1 MVNEVTGYLSSFT
14 IDETHRVCKIL
25 KNCLPTM
32 SKNSNR
38 AVIGFLKWL
47 HGMFENSLSSMT
59 TLGSVKSGPVLSSKD
74 IPKPSF
80 ELGGRYMASSFVH
93 QIEHTSTWFVK
104 HKLNIKMG
112 DVERSVVF
120 NIVFLEDKI
129 RSDAYYQKK
138 AFEMVEKMT
147 LWLNVVTRI
156 SKSRCS
162 KRLSVYLYLLDEK
175 KALPSEATE
184 NIGPVHANSAFA
196 DVCGK
201 NSSIVIYRKEE
212 WLKVFIHETFHAFGL
227 DYAEMD
233 LSQFDKFLSKMTG
246 LQMDFGPTEMYA
258 ETWARILNVCLTAYY
273 CTSGRREFV
282 NSCISLLTCERA
294 YSMYQC
300 VKILNSMGIAAFQM
314 FSKDKQSVKHR
325 QLAYGERTHIFSYY
339 IATAVLMNNY
349 GGFIH
354 FCEVRNKQYLPF
366 DDSKENLRAFANYF
380 RSLYENEDIID
391 LFDCIEMCVERNT
404 RARSRLRMSLIELG

>member
-1 MVNEVTGYLSSFT
+1 
-14 IDETHRVCKIL
+14 
-25 KNCLPTM
+25 M

-38 AVIGFLKWL
+38 ATSDFLKWIYN
-47 HGMFENSLSSMT
+47 MFEESLSSMNA
-59 TLGSVKSGPVLSSKD
+59 LDSVQSGPVLSYKD
-74 IPKPSF
+74 IPRPSF
-80 ELGGRYMASSFVH
+80 GLGGRYMASSFVR
-93 QIEHTSTWFVK
+93 QIEDTSCWFVK
-104 HKLNIKMG
+104 HKINVKVG
-112 DVERSVVF
+112 DVGRSIVL
-120 NIVFLEDKI
+120 NIVFVGDKI
-129 RSDAYYQKK
+129 RSGSYYRKK

-147 LWLNVVTRI
+147 LWLNVVSRI
-156 SKSRCS
+156 SKARCS

-175 KALPSEATE
+175 KALPSEVTE
-184 NIGPVHANSAFA
+184 NIGPLHVNSAFA

-201 NSSIVIYRKEE
+201 DSSIVIYRKEE

-246 LQMDFGPTEMYA
+246 LKMDFGPTEMYA

-273 CTSGRREFV
+273 CTSGKREFV
-282 NSCISLLTCERA
+282 ESCVSLLSCERA

-339 IATAVLMNNY
+339 IATAVLMHNY

-354 FCEVRNKQYLPF
+354 FCEVKNNQYLLF
-366 DDSKENLRAFANYF
+366 DKSKENLYEFANYF
-380 RSLYENEDIID
+380 RALYEDEEICDF
-391 LFDCIEMCVERNT
+391 FDCIEMRVERNT